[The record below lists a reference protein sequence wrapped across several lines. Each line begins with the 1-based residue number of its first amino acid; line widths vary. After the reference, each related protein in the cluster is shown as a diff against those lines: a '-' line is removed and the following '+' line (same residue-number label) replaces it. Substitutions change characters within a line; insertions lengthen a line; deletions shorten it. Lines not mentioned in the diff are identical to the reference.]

1 MGAAISHI
9 RDGVSLAA
17 ASLHTLSSLHASY
30 QQLLRRASRPPGLP
44 VASPTASYWL
54 DDPPFAGLPDI
65 QGALPAEADVVLVG
79 SGIAA
84 AATAKALLDLDDRE
98 PPLSVVVIEARQ
110 LCGGAT
116 GRNGGHVKVTPHHE
130 FARLRKR
137 LGPERARVLVR
148 FQLMHLPVLLGLGD
162 AHPLGEV
169 REVQTSDLYTDSSDF
184 EGAARDVE
192 AMREWM
198 PEVEVE
204 VLEGDEAR
212 EKIGVNG
219 QVVGAISYKA
229 GVLWPYRLVTSV
241 WNGLLKQYPN
251 LAIRTHTP
259 VEAIVV
265 DKSSP
270 HPYRLHHGSGV
281 VAARHVVHAT
291 NGFAAHLVPSL
302 RGRLTGVLGHMT
314 AQRPGVAFPASHG
327 RRSWSVL
334 YPGGFEYAAQ
344 RPDGPDGTPGDL
356 LIGGGLFR
364 SKDQG
369 LDQLGVWDDGRLDAL
384 PLMHLRGSMQT
395 VFEPRW
401 GDGGGLVKAWTGIMG
416 FTGDTLPLVGR
427 LPEDDAPPAGR
438 ARRGESRPGQ
448 WIAAGF
454 NGEGMVWAWLC
465 GTAAGVMLVG
475 AQERDLAPGDGRPG
489 GRLAEWFP
497 VAELAVDEARLRRA
511 ELRNLLNDVM

>member
-344 RPDGPDGTPGDL
+344 R
-356 LIGGGLFR
+356 
-364 SKDQG
+364 KDQG

-454 NGEGMVWAWLC
+454 NGEGM
-465 GTAAGVMLVG
+465 
-475 AQERDLAPGDGRPG
+475 ERDLAPGDGRPG